1 MTTNSNTF
9 PRRLPFDPR
18 NPHQVHVPVSF
29 FYPYT
34 DCVSQGKVH
43 NPTGEGV
50 RAVSA
55 QVQAKVLKHSHSSA
69 NGSSTGNPD
78 APPVPSVVVSDD
90 HETRTKEG
98 TAKRN
103 ITRKKTD
110 PRDTGNYDS
119 RNKKQGGH
127 GKGQWKD
134 DIIFDDEVEPLNE
147 KDPLFDETKE
157 LPYVLSSHEDPHSR
171 NFDPTEGRLIVGPMF
186 TETEFKLQ
194 VQGILQEYFDSCDSD
209 EVIRSIEELHCK
221 EYHPDVVKKAISISL
236 DRHPRERELISRL
249 LTCLH
254 PSPLKDR
261 DMEEG
266 FDILLDSLD
275 DLTMDVPEARVSLG
289 LQAGLCGTFCA
300 ID

>member
-1 MTTNSNTF
+1 
-9 PRRLPFDPR
+9 
-18 NPHQVHVPVSF
+18 
-29 FYPYT
+29 
-34 DCVSQGKVH
+34 
-43 NPTGEGV
+43 
-50 RAVSA
+50 
-55 QVQAKVLKHSHSSA
+55 LKHSNGSTNGSA
-69 NGSSTGNPD
+69 NGSANGDTD
-78 APPVPSVVVSDD
+78 APPVSSVVVSED

-134 DIIFDDEVEPLNE
+134 DIIFDDEVEPLDE

-157 LPYVLSSHEDPHSR
+157 LPYVLSSHEDPLSR
-171 NFDPTEGRLIVGPMF
+171 NFDPAAGRLIVGPML

-194 VQGILQEYFDSCDSD
+194 VQEILQEYFDSCDTD
-209 EVIRSIEELHCK
+209 EVIRSIEELQCK

-275 DLTMDVPEARVSLG
+275 DLAMDVPEARVGFG
-289 LQAGLCGTFCA
+289 LHAWLNFSFCLVH
-300 ID
+300 